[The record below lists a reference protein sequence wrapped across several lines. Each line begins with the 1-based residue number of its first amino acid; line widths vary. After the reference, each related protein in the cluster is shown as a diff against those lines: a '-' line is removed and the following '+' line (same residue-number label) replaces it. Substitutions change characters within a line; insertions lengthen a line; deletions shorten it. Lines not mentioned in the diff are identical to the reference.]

1 MYMEPQNP
9 IFRIYQSNAK
19 EKEQTGGTTLSDSG
33 QYYKATVIRTS
44 KGCKRQV
51 ERAYWPNLGQFGH

>member
-9 IFRIYQSNAK
+9 IFQNLQSNAGK
-19 EKEQTGGTTLSDSG
+19 KNKAGGIPFQTLN

-44 KGCKRQV
+44 KGCKK
-51 ERAYWPNLGQFGH
+51 AG